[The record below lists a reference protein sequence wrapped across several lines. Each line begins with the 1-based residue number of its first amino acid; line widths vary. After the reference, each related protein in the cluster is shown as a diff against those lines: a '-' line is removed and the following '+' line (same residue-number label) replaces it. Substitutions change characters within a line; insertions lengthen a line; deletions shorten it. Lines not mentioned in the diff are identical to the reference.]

1 MGVPW
6 VAIVQ
11 RLFGVYASLAGIQIS
26 LTMSK
31 TGSVAGG
38 HGCKM
43 GKRERGGRLDLYQWQ
58 QWEYDKLMR
67 QQRPHLGTVWNT
79 NKSIRQNTKKKER
92 KIEKNVAVSLAIS
105 SSLIVAFVFV
115 LLGLENSRSKK
126 LKLK

>member
-1 MGVPW
+1 MLLMGVPW

-43 GKRERGGRLDLYQWQ
+43 RKRERGGEVR
-58 QWEYDKLMR
+58 
-67 QQRPHLGTVWNT
+67 
-79 NKSIRQNTKKKER
+79 SISMATMG
-92 KIEKNVAVSLAIS
+92 I
-105 SSLIVAFVFV
+105 
-115 LLGLENSRSKK
+115 
-126 LKLK
+126 